1 MVIGN
6 RVMEKKGG
14 ENQGFWSV
22 FFFGSVA
29 RRILV
34 SLAVIE
40 PMLSE
45 VEAWSPNH
53 MKFLNVIFK

>member
-14 ENQGFWSV
+14 GNQGFWSV
-22 FFFGSVA
+22 FFGPLA
-29 RRILV
+29 CRILV

-40 PMLSE
+40 LMLSE

-53 MKFLNVIFK
+53 MKF